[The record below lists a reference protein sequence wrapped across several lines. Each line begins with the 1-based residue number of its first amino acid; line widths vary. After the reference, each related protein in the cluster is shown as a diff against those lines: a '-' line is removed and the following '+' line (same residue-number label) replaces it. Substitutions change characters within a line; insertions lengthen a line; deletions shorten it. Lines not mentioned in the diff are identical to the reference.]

1 MKQIFGFLLLI
12 LFLNYSCNRTKN
24 VQEVSETSDTLK
36 TNSSRIVNTIS
47 ETLIPVAKKEV
58 LSWKE
63 YKNVD
68 EFILKFYNISTT
80 EALDNAKELSELV
93 QLMKDSIRVDVL
105 KEKNI
110 TARFNVL
117 YNETLRLADMAT
129 ISSITKEE
137 VKEEVEKIVEVYT
150 AVNSK
155 INTIYKVIELQNS
168 LEIDTENPLESLE
181 ETKEYKKNNLYNT
194 NNLKR
199 DKSKSLKNTREDKP
213 KITVERRPKTL
224 VKPATVDKKLNNEK
238 CYLRISKFIF
248 TIKL

>member
-1 MKQIFGFLLLI
+1 MKQIFSFLLLI
-12 LFLNYSCNRTKN
+12 LFLIYSCNRTKN
-24 VQEVSETSDTLK
+24 VQEVSEVSDSLK

-47 ETLIPVAKKEV
+47 ETLIPAAKKEV
-58 LSWKE
+58 LSWEE

-117 YNETLRLADMAT
+117 HNETLRLADMAT
-129 ISSITKEE
+129 ISSIKKEE

-168 LEIDTENPLESLE
+168 LEVDTENPLEIGK
-181 ETKEYKKNNLYNT
+181 ETKEYKRNNLYNT

-199 DKSKSLKNTREDKP
+199 EKPKRIKKTREGKPKKIIEPRKSK
-213 KITVERRPKTL
+213 L
-224 VKPATVDKKLNNEK
+224 VKPATVVKKINQ
-238 CYLRISKFIF
+238 
-248 TIKL
+248 